1 MPPIRAVRDPAAIP
15 TEGARTMHD
24 EYLAALKAA
33 ALAGDRKAAAF
44 LDRYAARLVELPPLP
59 AEPCAAISHPAQ
71 LRDAT

>member
-1 MPPIRAVRDPAAIP
+1 
-15 TEGARTMHD
+15 MHD

-59 AEPCAAISHPAQ
+59 VAEAGAATVHPAQ
-71 LRDAT
+71 LTDAG